1 MRYSNEPFELVSE
14 WIREHRRLAGLAAI
28 VLLIFVLVVCWMA
41 GRTHEPVGQRDSL
54 ILTGGAEDNAN
65 FSYLAVT
72 ELDRQTDPA
81 YAKTI
86 DLSTFTDTCE
96 ITEGGS
102 FRLTGKLEG
111 NLVIQAKE
119 QNVHL
124 FLDNVTITSRLGP
137 AIHCQLADKLTITL
151 LPDTEN
157 VISDSGKYH
166 ADAEIEACIYSEC
179 DTTFN
184 GTGSLTV
191 TGLYKD
197 AIRSRDLIKILDGDY
212 TIKCKRTGIHGNDGI
227 RIDGG
232 SFLISSEKN
241 GLKTTKSGA
250 YGRGNL
256 MVLGGDFR
264 IIAGRSAFVTTKAKL
279 YIQDCTINQ
288 LSVVSAY
295 NVAGGKFVQEGCVQ

>member
-1 MRYSNEPFELVSE
+1 MRYSNNPFEWVSQFT
-14 WIREHRRLAGLAAI
+14 REHRRLAGIAAI
-28 VLLIFVLVVCWMA
+28 LVLLFVLAICWILGKA
-41 GRTHEPVGQRDSL
+41 YEPQVQWESMDITDGLDENS
-54 ILTGGAEDNAN
+54 N

-72 ELDRQTDPA
+72 DLDRQTDPA
-81 YAKTI
+81 SARTI
-86 DLSTFTDTCE
+86 DLSTFTDICE
-96 ITEGGS
+96 ITEGGDYI
-102 FRLTGKLEG
+102 LTGSLEG
-111 NLVIQAKE
+111 SLLIQAKE

-124 FLDNVTITSRLGP
+124 YLNNVTITSAIGP
-137 AIHCQLADKLTITL
+137 AIHCQLAEKLTITL
-151 LPDTEN
+151 LPGTEN

-191 TGLYKD
+191 SAFYKD
-197 AIRSRDLIKILDGDY
+197 AIRSRDLIKILDGSY
-212 TIKCKRTGIHGNDGI
+212 NIKCKRTGIHGNDGI

-232 SFLISSEKN
+232 SFYISSEKN

-264 IIAGRSAFVTTKAKL
+264 IIAGRNAFVTTKANI
-279 YIQDCTINQ
+279 YVQNCTINQ
-288 LSVVSAY
+288 VSVVSTF
-295 NVAGGKFVQEGCVQ
+295 NAGGRMLIQEGCVQ

>member
-1 MRYSNEPFELVSE
+1 MRYSNEPFERASG
-14 WIREHRRLAGLAAI
+14 WIQEHRRLAGLAAI
-28 VLLIFVLVVCWMA
+28 VLLLYVLAMCWIT
-41 GRTHEPVGQRDSL
+41 GRSHEPVEHRESL
-54 ILTGGAEDNAN
+54 LLNGKVEDNSN

-72 ELDRQTDPA
+72 ELDRQTDPSN
-81 YAKTI
+81 AKII
-86 DLSTFTDTCE
+86 DLSTFTNTCE

-111 NLVIQAKE
+111 NLVIQTKE

-137 AIHCQLADKLTITL
+137 AIHCQLADKLIITL

-184 GTGSLTV
+184 GTGNLTV
-191 TGLYKD
+191 TALYKD

-279 YIQDCTINQ
+279 YIQDCTISQ
-288 LSVVSAY
+288 VSVVSTFSA
-295 NVAGGKFVQEGCVQ
+295 AGGKYVQEGCVQ